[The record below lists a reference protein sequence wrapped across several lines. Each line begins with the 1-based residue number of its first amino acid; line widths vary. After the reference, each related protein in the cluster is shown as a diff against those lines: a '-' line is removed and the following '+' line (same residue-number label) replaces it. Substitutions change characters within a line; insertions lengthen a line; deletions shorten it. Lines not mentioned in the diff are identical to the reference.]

1 MKGNTT
7 MLDRL
12 RAWLGRTAAKAQLA
26 LVRFSQSALTATF
39 NDSTF
44 ANGVRYGYRGN
55 AAVYACTRVWASTF
69 PEPSM
74 MVRRRTE
81 TGREWLPLHP
91 ASRLIARP
99 NEWMGEDVF
108 WSFVITYMAIG
119 GNCYVWKERSRSG
132 AVIGLWPFHDGVI
145 APVPD
150 PEGWLSHYRYD
161 LGDGSGATTIPAS
174 EIIQLI
180 WAPDPQNPIRG
191 LAPLVA
197 CGRAV
202 DMATEAQRYVYAY
215 LKNDASPRTVIN
227 LKEPV
232 GERLTKIQQR
242 FADAHGGDN
251 RGGVLVIEEAEAIIT
266 RLGANLSELNV
277 ENLWNTPEAW
287 ISAAF
292 EVPAIK
298 AGLSVGLQRGY
309 SGANADA
316 LNQDFAATRLAPR
329 WRAVAGQFTRQ
340 LLVDIDPDPDLAL
353 EFDTSTVQA
362 MREDENELRAS
373 LNAAVGASWM
383 MRNEARVRAGL
394 PEVEGGD
401 VFLVPT
407 SSLEQPAG
415 AAPRALPAPTEP
427 AAAKADRASR
437 ADYQAAAKLAREAE
451 EDRAAI
457 LEEYEGQIAEEL
469 ALMGRRIA
477 EALSDG

>member
-1 MKGNTT
+1 

-12 RAWLGRTAAKAQLA
+12 RAWLGRAAAKAQQTLI
-26 LVRFSQSALTATF
+26 RFSQAALSATF
-39 NDSTF
+39 NDATF
-44 ANGVRYGYRGN
+44 ANGIRYGYRGN
-55 AAVYACTRVWASTF
+55 AAVYACVRVWASTF

-99 NEWMGEDVF
+99 NEWMGEDAF
-108 WSFVITYMAIG
+108 WSFVITYLTVG
-119 GNCYVWKERSRSG
+119 GNCYIWKERSNSG

-145 APVPD
+145 VPVPD

-161 LGDGSGATTIPAS
+161 LGDGTAPTIIPPS

-191 LAPLVA
+191 LSPLVA
-197 CGRAV
+197 AARAV
-202 DMATEAQRYVYAY
+202 DMASEAQRYVYAY
-215 LKNDASPRTVIN
+215 LKNDASPRTVIS

-232 GERLTKIQQR
+232 GTKLSALQKR
-242 FADAHGGDN
+242 FMDSHGGDN
-251 RGGVLVIEEAEAIIT
+251 RGGVMVMDEGEATIT
-266 RLGANLSELNV
+266 RIGANLSELNV

-340 LLVDIDPDPDLAL
+340 LLVDIDPDPDLVL

-362 MREDENELRAS
+362 LREDENDLRAS
-373 LNAAVGASWM
+373 LNSAVAAGWM
-383 MRNEARVRAGL
+383 TVNEARARAAL
-394 PEVEGGD
+394 PSDEGGD
-401 VFLVPT
+401 VFLR
-407 SSLEQPAG
+407 SMGSLEQPTG
-415 AAPRALPAPTEP
+415 AAPRALPAATTP
-427 AAAKADRASR
+427 AEEKAVARASR
-437 ADYQAAAKLAREAE
+437 ADYQAAAKLSREIE
-451 EDRAAI
+451 LEKRRTI
-457 LEEYEGQIAEEL
+457 EEYEGQIAEEL
-469 ALMGRRIA
+469 ALIGRRVA
-477 EALSDG
+477 EAVANG